1 MNRFLAI
8 LASSVLL
15 AACTGADPITPGG
28 SSPSTSAPTSPEPAS
43 HAPVPSGTASAS
55 ATTAARQPYP
65 ALNQDAK
72 VASTT
77 RPKSCDELL
86 AKLKE
91 QALLHVDAYGLDTM
105 QRFGIGA
112 GARAVAGDPV
122 AEFNGSGDLSTA
134 EVATDDAAGQGSTPS
149 HSATN
154 IQEEGVG
161 EFTKAVTNGKIIA
174 TIVPHEVPRSGHATT
189 KLHLINPATLEDIST
204 LEVPGGTYQSDAL
217 VAFANDTTVMLASGT
232 WNESGPRTLLSRVDI
247 SDPANPKVTS
257 TLRLNGSTRSLRII
271 DEQVLLV
278 TTAGPQGLAFTQ
290 PKDKSIRGERD
301 AWEANKRV
309 IAQSTIEQ
317 WFADGEVVDGDDKP
331 VGDPI
336 SLANCEQTLLTN
348 STSFSFT
355 TVASVDTTAERLAVN
370 KGSAILGD
378 VSGVYASKDRLITWM
393 DPWRMNREDDAQ
405 LTSFDLSK
413 LDAITVTATGAVK
426 GAIPGSWG
434 VDEENGII
442 RVSSTTQGTDHKPV
456 SRVTVLQEQDHNLV
470 PVGRLDGLGQD
481 EEIKSI
487 RWLTP
492 ELGVLVTFKRTD
504 PVYTIDTTDPTKPT
518 KAGELKI
525 PGYSAYLHPVGK
537 HRILGIG
544 QQANPENGQTLGLKF
559 SLFDIADLNN
569 PKELDSREFPGA
581 TSSAEFD
588 HQAFTWFKDRGYV
601 VSLNT
606 QAFDGSNGNKG
617 QLDVSG
623 VGVDRDK
630 IDLLGQGVLKSDRA
644 YDGAQTMVIGDQV
657 YAVNIGAI
665 GKYDAATIK
674 EDRQRLL
681 P

>member
-1 MNRFLAI
+1 M
-8 LASSVLL
+8 
-15 AACTGADPITPGG
+15 
-28 SSPSTSAPTSPEPAS
+28 
-43 HAPVPSGTASAS
+43 
-55 ATTAARQPYP
+55 
-65 ALNQDAK
+65 
-72 VASTT
+72 
-77 RPKSCDELL
+77 
-86 AKLKE
+86 
-91 QALLHVDAYGLDTM
+91 
-105 QRFGIGA
+105 
-112 GARAVAGDPV
+112 
-122 AEFNGSGDLSTA
+122 
-134 EVATDDAAGQGSTPS
+134 
-149 HSATN
+149 
-154 IQEEGVG
+154 
-161 EFTKAVTNGKIIA
+161 
-174 TIVPHEVPRSGHATT
+174 
-189 KLHLINPATLEDIST
+189 
-204 LEVPGGTYQSDAL
+204 
-217 VAFANDTTVMLASGT
+217 
-232 WNESGPRTLLSRVDI
+232 
-247 SDPANPKVTS
+247 
-257 TLRLNGSTRSLRII
+257 
-271 DEQVLLV
+271 
-278 TTAGPQGLAFTQ
+278 
-290 PKDKSIRGERD
+290 
-301 AWEANKRV
+301 